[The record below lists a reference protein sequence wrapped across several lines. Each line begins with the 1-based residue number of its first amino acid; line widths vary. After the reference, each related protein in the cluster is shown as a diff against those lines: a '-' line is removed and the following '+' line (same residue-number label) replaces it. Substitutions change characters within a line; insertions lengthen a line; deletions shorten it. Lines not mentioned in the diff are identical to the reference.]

1 MRSQARAG
9 KNFARAANS
18 APETICMY
26 GITSDITDSVAI
38 SLEETL
44 QWPGRSARPCIVS
57 ALAGAGD
64 GLE

>member
-18 APETICMY
+18 APETNCMF
-26 GITSDITDSVAI
+26 GINPVITDDAAI

-44 QWPGRSARPCIVS
+44 QWPV
-57 ALAGAGD
+57 
-64 GLE
+64 